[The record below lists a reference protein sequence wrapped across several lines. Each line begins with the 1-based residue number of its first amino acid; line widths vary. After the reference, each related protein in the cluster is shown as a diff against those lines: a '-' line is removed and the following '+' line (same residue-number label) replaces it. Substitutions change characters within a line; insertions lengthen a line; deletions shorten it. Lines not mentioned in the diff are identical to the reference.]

1 MVSIDSFYLANVA
14 DCHVFSMP
22 VLISCHGNGLEFMAY
37 RNLKIKQTLYK
48 QWTHVPNTVTVRL
61 SV

>member
-14 DCHVFSMP
+14 DCDVFSMP
-22 VLISCHGNGLEFMAY
+22 VLISSHGNGLEFMAY
-37 RNLKIKQTLYK
+37 RNPEIKQTLYR
-48 QWTHVPNTVTVRL
+48 QWTHVQSTV